1 VPIASLGD
9 WVALRR
15 RLAAVPGIHKV
26 DLLSLTRQQA
36 KVEIKYVGNTD
47 QLKSNLSQ
55 ADLDLDGADPD
66 WRLVPADASGP
77 N

>member
-1 VPIASLGD
+1 
-9 WVALRR
+9 
-15 RLAAVPGIHKV
+15 VPGIHKV

-55 ADLDLDGADPD
+55 ADLDLEGGDPD